1 MVSVETGTSYP
12 LQAEQVV
19 RSEEEKKAAKA
30 KKKKKKIKKKTKR
43 KSGRPKGSKNRD
55 KTKVDLTPELI
66 QIQKMLKK
74 QVKLL
79 SVFGI
84 KVKHFVVD
92 GHFGNNNAVQMVL
105 QCGLAIVSKL
115 RCDSALYF
123 LYDGPQK
130 KLGVDKIYG
139 KKINYPNIP
148 KKYLVSDETEKGIK
162 TCIYHAT
169 MLHKKFAQKLNVV
182 IITKI
187 NLKTGTFAN
196 AILFTVDLELS
207 YEKIIE
213 FYRLRFQI
221 EFNFRDAKQFWG
233 LEDFMN
239 TKEIPLT
246 NAINMSLF
254 MGNLSK
260 VLLHDFRLSYPE
272 SGILDLKANFR
283 AVKYVEETIKILPE
297 KPDPIV
303 LEQVFEHVSSLGCIH
318 PRNLHALSA

>member
-1 MVSVETGTSYP
+1 
-12 LQAEQVV
+12 
-19 RSEEEKKAAKA
+19 
-30 KKKKKKIKKKTKR
+30 
-43 KSGRPKGSKNRD
+43 
-55 KTKVDLTPELI
+55 
-66 QIQKMLKK
+66 MLKK

-79 SVFGI
+79 KFFGI

-105 QCGLAIVSKL
+105 QCGLSIVSKL

-123 LYDGPQK
+123 IYDGVQK
-130 KLGVDKIYG
+130 KFGPDKIYG
-139 KKINYPNIP
+139 KKINYRKIP
-148 KKYLVSDETEKGIK
+148 KKYLVSSETKKGIK

-169 MLHKKFAQKLNVV
+169 MVHKKLAQKLNIV
-182 IITKI
+182 IITKT
-187 NLKTGTFAN
+187 NLKTGAFAN
-196 AILFTVDLELS
+196 VVLFTVDLKLP

-239 TKEIPLT
+239 INEVPVT

-260 VLLHDFRLSYPE
+260 VLLHDFRQSHPE
-272 SGILDLKANFR
+272 SGIIDLKAYFR
-283 AVKYVEETIKILPE
+283 AAKYVEETIKMLPK

-303 LEQVFEHVSSLGCIH
+303 LEQVFEHVSSLGRIH
-318 PRNLHALSA
+318 S